1 MTTASNQVQAATRQ
15 PSPDKSSVLVNE
27 LMACL
32 TLIRPANMS
41 DEAASDWVAV
51 AAGQLSDLS
60 EYEIRKGANAARNEC
75 QFHSQII
82 PTIRKANAETIAY
95 RKQSDALMWGVRSEA
110 RPQLGYSA
118 AKQIGQVKALQ
129 HIEVSD
135 D

>member
-1 MTTASNQVQAATRQ
+1 
-15 PSPDKSSVLVNE
+15 
-27 LMACL
+27 MACL
-32 TLIRPANMS
+32 TLVRPASMS

-51 AAGQLSDLS
+51 AAGQLADLS

-82 PTIRKANAETIAY
+82 PAIRKANAEAIAY
-95 RKQSDALMWGVRSEA
+95 RKQMDALCWD
-110 RPQLGYSA
+110 RPTHRDTQAIGYSG

>member
-1 MTTASNQVQAATRQ
+1 
-15 PSPDKSSVLVNE
+15 
-27 LMACL
+27 MACL
-32 TLIRPANMS
+32 TLVRPANMS

-82 PTIRKANAETIAY
+82 PAIRKANAEAIEY
-95 RKQSDALMWGVRSEA
+95 RRKADALMWDRPSA
-110 RPQLGYSA
+110 RNAIGYSG

-129 HIEVSD
+129 HIEVEGD
-135 D
+135 